1 MSVTV
6 EWFDGSR
13 DRLAALFALADDS
26 AALVAGYRDAGRVLV
41 AVDGTE
47 IVGHLQLIE
56 SPDPGVVEVKSL
68 AVLEPRH
75 GQGIGRR
82 LVEHAVSVCRREGV
96 ATLLVATAAADVGAL
111 RFYQRVRF
119 RMLSVE
125 RDVFTP
131 ERGYPEMDVD
141 GIPLRDQVWLSLAV
155 D

>member
-1 MSVTV
+1 VAVTV

-13 DRLAALFALADDS
+13 ERLADLFALADDS
-26 AALVAGYRDAGRVLV
+26 AALVAGYRDSGRVLV
-41 AVDGTE
+41 AIDGSG
-47 IVGHLQLIE
+47 IVGHLQLVE
-56 SPDPGVVEVKSL
+56 SPEMGVVEVKSL

-75 GQGIGRR
+75 GEGIGRR
-82 LVEHAVSVCRREGV
+82 LVEHAVSVCRGEGV
-96 ATLLVATAAADVGAL
+96 ATLLVATAAADLGAL
-111 RFYQRVRF
+111 RFYQRVGF

-155 D
+155 G